1 MMTKPSTP
9 TPYFHVHDIRMTGA
23 QHVAKSRIESS
34 FSTLVGAKKDD
45 ILKHSSIT
53 DYQVGIKQVAITDGS
68 DEVQVKSATSH
79 RRLL

>member
-1 MMTKPSTP
+1 
-9 TPYFHVHDIRMTGA
+9 MTGA

-53 DYQVGIKQVAITDGS
+53 DYQGNKVTITDVEAVSYTHLGFF
-68 DEVQVKSATSH
+68 TSP
-79 RRLL
+79 